1 MAARRALA
9 VLPSSLRG
17 LSSVA
22 FHPAELQ
29 GVYNF
34 GADSKA
40 NVIRAGEIGEVSG
53 VPDEHLHRKVL
64 IYSPARVASQQGVGK
79 TGVWKISFESTQK
92 WENPLM
98 GWTSTGD
105 PYHAVGEAAL
115 YFDTKEAA
123 MEFAS
128 KYGWEYT
135 IREPKQ
141 VIQRT
146 KAYADNFKWRG
157 PAEEE
162 G

>member
-1 MAARRALA
+1 MAARRGLTL
-9 VLPSSLRG
+9 LPSSLRG
-17 LSSVA
+17 MSSVA

-34 GADSKA
+34 GSYSRP
-40 NVIRAGEIGEVSG
+40 NVIQPGEIGEVSG
-53 VPDEHLHRKVL
+53 VPDEHLHRKVV
-64 IYSPARVASQQGVGK
+64 IYSPSRVASQQGVGK
-79 TGVWKISFESTQK
+79 TGIWKISFESTQK

-115 YFDTKEAA
+115 SFDTKDAA
-123 MEFAS
+123 IEFAK
-128 KYGWEYT
+128 KYGWQYA

-141 VIQRT
+141 MIQRT

-157 PAEEE
+157 PEDE
-162 G
+162 